1 MSAAQPVPTEGLEVH
16 DVEDGLVVYDT
27 ATSRVHYLNA
37 TATLV
42 FEVCDGT
49 RSADAIVE
57 LVASTWG
64 PDEPNLEQVRA
75 CLGQLRA
82 EGVVN

>member
-1 MSAAQPVPTEGLEVH
+1 MSERSPARTEGLDVH

-27 ATSRVHYLNA
+27 KTDRVHYLNA

-49 RSADAIVE
+49 RTADTIVE
-57 LVASTWG
+57 LVGAAWG
-64 PDEPNLEQVRA
+64 LDELPSEQVRG
-75 CLGQLRA
+75 CLDQLRA
-82 EGVVN
+82 EGVIT